1 MGIMTRAVRN
11 LTRRKIR
18 TALVI
23 VALAFSMAIMIAI
36 PAGTMAN
43 QQATES
49 MTSNYD
55 DTLDTLQQ
63 QINKTATLIECR
75 TSTSSRSII
84 PGLNI
89 PNLPSGSNGQ
99 LQGALQDIF
108 ANITQSAVFMNE
120 TVISEVQSM
129 EHVVDVMPLL
139 DCPSSET
146 VEETLSTPRRNF
158 TLNRPLYTVKGL
170 PLNSSYIESYLILPA
185 NLIEGRNLQVGD
197 SGVVVI
203 SSNLKDYYGV
213 GVGDQLTVN
222 GTSMLIVGVCES
234 GNQTIQ
240 VRTIYM
246 SLQDA
251 QAITGLTGQISGLDV
266 YADNANNVPAIAET
280 IEAGYPEFSVTTNED
295 RMAWYQQSQ
304 QMYQNTLDNAERTL
318 AQTQAMAT
326 QEITI
331 AVGATSLIVLF
342 VMLYTVRERTK
353 EIGTLKAIGFSSSNV
368 MSQFMLEGVMISLIA
383 AVVGIA
389 IGTVAAPFLSS
400 VLLPTVSTGTVLG
413 RLASTAV
420 VTVDPQLMLMAFGA
434 SVALGTLGTLYPAW
448 RAAKIRPAEAMR
460 YE

>member
-1 MGIMTRAVRN
+1 MGIITRAIRN

-18 TALVI
+18 TSLVV

-49 MTSNYD
+49 MTSSYE
-55 DTLDTLQQ
+55 DTLDILQQ

-75 TSTSSRSII
+75 TSTSSRSIT
-84 PGLNI
+84 GLNI
-89 PNLPSGSNGQ
+89 PNLSEASGQ
-99 LQGALQDIF
+99 LQRALQDIL
-108 ANITQSAVFMNE
+108 ANITQSAVFVNE
-120 TVISEVQSM
+120 TAISEVQSM
-129 EHVVDVMPLL
+129 EHVVDVMPIL

-146 VEETLSTPRRNF
+146 VKETLSTPRRSF
-158 TLNRPLYTVKGL
+158 TLDRPVYTVKGL
-170 PLNSSYIESYLILPA
+170 PLNSSYIENYLILPA
-185 NLIEGRNLQVGD
+185 NIIEGRNLQVGD

-203 SSNLKDYYGV
+203 SSNLKEYYGV

-222 GTSMLIVGVCES
+222 GTLMAIVGVCES

-240 VRTIYM
+240 VRTVYM

-266 YADNANNVPAIAET
+266 YADYANNVPVIAET
-280 IEAGYPEFSVTTNED
+280 IKAGYTEFFVTTNED
-295 RMAWYQQSQ
+295 RMASYLQSQ
-304 QMYQNTLDNAERTL
+304 QIYQNTLDNAEITL
-318 AQTQAMAT
+318 AQTQAMAA
-326 QEITI
+326 QEIAI

-342 VMLYTVRERTK
+342 MMLYTVRERTK

-368 MSQFMLEGVMISLIA
+368 MSQFILEGVMVSLIA
-383 AVVGIA
+383 AVVGMA

-400 VLLPTVSTGTVLG
+400 VLLPSVSTGAVLG
-413 RLASTAV
+413 RLADTVA